1 MKTTTIPPLRIA
13 ILGCANI
20 AQQFAIAVVPGKW
33 VRIEAMGNR
42 KADTAAAFAV
52 AYGIARHYGSY
63 QALPADP
70 GINTVY
76 TPLPNALHAQ

>member
-20 AQQFAIAVVPGKW
+20 AQQFAIAVAPGKW

-42 KADTAAAFAV
+42 KAD
-52 AYGIARHYGSY
+52 
-63 QALPADP
+63 P
-70 GINTVY
+70 GIDTVY